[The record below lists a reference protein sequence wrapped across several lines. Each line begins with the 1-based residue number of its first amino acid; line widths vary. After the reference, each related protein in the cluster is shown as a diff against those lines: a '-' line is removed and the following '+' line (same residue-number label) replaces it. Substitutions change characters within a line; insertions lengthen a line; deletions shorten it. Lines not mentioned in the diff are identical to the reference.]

1 MYNIVFIGFGVVGSE
16 LARILNDKRE
26 HLRKCGFEYNVL
38 GICDLV
44 EGSIY
49 DENGLDI
56 EKVLELSKK
65 KGKIMDYPA
74 KEKGLKSVE
83 MIKKPEVDIVVEA
96 TPTNVKTGE
105 PGLTHYRTALENK
118 KHIVSTNKG
127 PVALKYRELKE
138 IADKNGVYMG
148 FEGTVLSGTPVINLA
163 TRDLAGCEIRSIQG
177 ILNGTTNYIL
187 TKMEEGR
194 PYEDV
199 LKEAQKLGYAET
211 DPTADVEGFDALAK
225 IVILANSIMDVD
237 LDLNLVPREG
247 ITKIT
252 LEDIQKAKKNGKRIK
267 LIGKAWIENG
277 EIKAKVSPEELPLT
291 HPLANVMGVLNA
303 ITFETD
309 VAGDVTT
316 IGPGAGGSTA
326 GYAMLTDMLE
336 INRRFGGRKR

>member
-1 MYNIVFIGFGVVGSE
+1 MYNIVFIGFGVVGTG
-16 LARILNDKRE
+16 LAEIIHNKKDYLKNKY
-26 HLRKCGFEYNVL
+26 GFEYNVL
-38 GICDLV
+38 GVCDLIK
-44 EGSIY
+44 GSIY
-49 DENGLDI
+49 DENGLDL
-56 EKVLELSKK
+56 EKVLKLNKE
-65 KGKIMDYPA
+65 KGKIIDYPA

-83 MIKKPEVDIVVEA
+83 MIKKPEVDIVVEV

-138 IADKNGVYMG
+138 IADKNNVYLG
-148 FEGTVLSGTPVINLA
+148 FEGTVLSGTPAINLA
-163 TRDLAGCEIRSIQG
+163 TRDLAGCEIKSIQG

-194 PYEDV
+194 EYEDV

-211 DPTADVEGFDALAK
+211 DPTADVEAYDPLAK
-225 IVILANSIMDVD
+225 IVILANTVMEGNVD
-237 LDLNLVPREG
+237 LNKVPREG

-252 LEDIQKAKKNGKRIK
+252 LEDVKRAKKNGKRIK
-267 LIGKAWIENG
+267 LIGKAWREGG
-277 EIKAKVSPEELPLT
+277 EVKAQIKPEEIPLT

-309 VAGDVTT
+309 VTGDVTI
-316 IGPGAGGSTA
+316 IGPGAGAYTA

-336 INRRFGGRKR
+336 IHRRF

>member
-1 MYNIVFIGFGVVGSE
+1 MYNIVFIGFGVVGTG
-16 LARILNDKRE
+16 LAEIMHNKKDYLKNKY
-26 HLRKCGFEYNVL
+26 GFEYNVL
-38 GICDLV
+38 GVCDLIK
-44 EGSIY
+44 GSIY
-49 DENGLDI
+49 DENGLDL
-56 EKVLELSKK
+56 EKVLKLNKEKR
-65 KGKIMDYPA
+65 KIIEYPA

-83 MIKKPEVDIVVEA
+83 MIKKPEVDIVVEV

-127 PVALKYRELKE
+127 PVALKYKELKE
-138 IADKNGVYMG
+138 IADKNNVYLG
-148 FEGTVLSGTPVINLA
+148 FEGTVLSGTPAINLA
-163 TRDLAGCEIRSIQG
+163 TRDLAGCEIKSIQG

-194 PYEDV
+194 EYEDV

-211 DPTADVEGFDALAK
+211 DPTADVEAYDPLAK
-225 IVILANSIMDVD
+225 IVILANTVMEGNVD
-237 LDLNLVPREG
+237 LNKVPREG

-252 LEDIQKAKKNGKRIK
+252 LEDVKRAKKNGKRIK
-267 LIGKAWIENG
+267 LIGKAWREGG
-277 EIKAKVSPEELPLT
+277 EVKAQIKPEEIPLT

-309 VAGDVTT
+309 VTGDVTI
-316 IGPGAGGSTA
+316 IGPGAGAYTA

-336 INRRFGGRKR
+336 IHRRF

>member
-1 MYNIVFIGFGVVGSE
+1 MYNIVFIGFGVVGTG
-16 LARILNDKRE
+16 LAEIMHNKKDYLKNKY
-26 HLRKCGFEYNVL
+26 GFEYNVL
-38 GICDLV
+38 GVCDLIK
-44 EGSIY
+44 GSIY
-49 DENGLDI
+49 DENGLDL
-56 EKVLELSKK
+56 EKVLKLNKEKR
-65 KGKIMDYPA
+65 KIIEYPA

-83 MIKKPEVDIVVEA
+83 MIKKPEVDIVVEV

-138 IADKNGVYMG
+138 IADKNNVYLG
-148 FEGTVLSGTPVINLA
+148 FEGTVLSGTPAINLA
-163 TRDLAGCEIRSIQG
+163 TRDLAGCEIKSIQG

-194 PYEDV
+194 EYEDV
-199 LKEAQKLGYAET
+199 LKEAQELGYAET
-211 DPTADVEGFDALAK
+211 DPTADVEAYDPLAK
-225 IVILANSIMDVD
+225 IVILANTVMEGNVD
-237 LDLNLVPREG
+237 LNKVPREG

-252 LEDIQKAKKNGKRIK
+252 LEDVKKAKKNGKRIK
-267 LIGKAWIENG
+267 LIGKAWREEG
-277 EIKAKVSPEELPLT
+277 EVKAQIKPEEIPLT

-309 VAGDVTT
+309 VTGDVTI
-316 IGPGAGGSTA
+316 IGPGAGAYTA

-336 INRRFGGRKR
+336 IHRRF

>member
-1 MYNIVFIGFGVVGSE
+1 MYNIVFIGFGVVGTG
-16 LARILNDKRE
+16 LAEIMHNKKDYLKNKY
-26 HLRKCGFEYNVL
+26 GFEYNVL
-38 GICDLV
+38 GVCDLIK
-44 EGSIY
+44 GSIY
-49 DENGLDI
+49 DENGLDL
-56 EKVLELSKK
+56 EKVLKLNKE
-65 KGKIMDYPA
+65 KGKIIDYPA

-83 MIKKPEVDIVVEA
+83 MIKKPEVDIVVEV

-138 IADKNGVYMG
+138 IADKNNVYLG
-148 FEGTVLSGTPVINLA
+148 FEGTVLSGTPAINLA
-163 TRDLAGCEIRSIQG
+163 TRDLAGCEIKSIQG

-194 PYEDV
+194 EYEDV

-211 DPTADVEGFDALAK
+211 DPTADVEAYDPLAK
-225 IVILANSIMDVD
+225 IVILANTVMEGNVD
-237 LDLNLVPREG
+237 LNKVPREG

-252 LEDIQKAKKNGKRIK
+252 LEDVKRAKKNGKRIK
-267 LIGKAWIENG
+267 LIGKAWREGG
-277 EIKAKVSPEELPLT
+277 EVKAQIKPEEIPLT

-309 VAGDVTT
+309 VTGDVTI
-316 IGPGAGGSTA
+316 IGPGAGAYTA

-336 INRRFGGRKR
+336 IHRRF

>member
-1 MYNIVFIGFGVVGSE
+1 MYNIVFIGFGVVGTG
-16 LARILNDKRE
+16 LAEIMHNKKDYLKNKY
-26 HLRKCGFEYNVL
+26 GFEYNVL
-38 GICDLV
+38 GVCDLIK
-44 EGSIY
+44 GSIY
-49 DENGLDI
+49 DENGLDL
-56 EKVLELSKK
+56 EKVLKLNKE
-65 KGKIMDYPA
+65 KGKIIEYPA

-83 MIKKPEVDIVVEA
+83 MIKKPEVDIVVEV

-127 PVALKYRELKE
+127 PVALKYKELKE
-138 IADKNGVYMG
+138 IADKNNVYLG
-148 FEGTVLSGTPVINLA
+148 FEGTVLSGTPAINLA
-163 TRDLAGCEIRSIQG
+163 TRDLAGCEIKSIQG

-194 PYEDV
+194 EYEDV

-211 DPTADVEGFDALAK
+211 DPTADVEAYDPLAK
-225 IVILANSIMDVD
+225 IVILANTVMEGNVD
-237 LDLNLVPREG
+237 LNKVPREG

-252 LEDIQKAKKNGKRIK
+252 LEDVKRAKKNGKRIK
-267 LIGKAWIENG
+267 LIGKAWREGG
-277 EIKAKVSPEELPLT
+277 EVKAQIKPEEIPLT

-309 VAGDVTT
+309 VTGDVTI
-316 IGPGAGGSTA
+316 IGPGAGAYTA

-336 INRRFGGRKR
+336 IHRRF

>member
-1 MYNIVFIGFGVVGSE
+1 MYNIIFIGLGVVGSE
-16 LARILNDKRE
+16 LARILNDKKE
-26 HLRKCGFEYNVL
+26 YLKKYGFEYNVL
-38 GICDLV
+38 GIYDLMK
-44 EGSIY
+44 GSIY
-49 DENGLDI
+49 DEDGLNL
-56 EKVLELSKK
+56 EKVLELNKE
-65 KGKIMDYPA
+65 KGKITDYPA
-74 KEKGLKSVE
+74 KEKGLKSIE

-96 TPTNVKTGE
+96 TPTNIKTGE
-105 PGLTHYRTALENK
+105 PGLTHCRTALENK

-127 PVALKYRELKE
+127 PIALRYKELKE
-138 IADKNGVYMG
+138 IADKNGVYLG
-148 FEGTVLSGTPVINLA
+148 FEGTVLSGTPAINLA
-163 TRDLAGCEIRSIQG
+163 TRDLAGCEIKSIQG

-187 TKMEEGR
+187 TKMENGKE
-194 PYEDV
+194 YEAV
-199 LKEAQKLGYAET
+199 LKEAQRLGYAET

-225 IVILANSIMDVD
+225 IVILANSVMDAD

-252 LEDIQKAKKNGKRIK
+252 LEDVQKAKKDGKRIK

-277 EIKAKVSPEELPLT
+277 KIKAKVSPEELPLT

-309 VAGDVTT
+309 VTGDVTI

-336 INRRFGGRKR
+336 INRRFGKDI

>member
-1 MYNIVFIGFGVVGSE
+1 MYNIVFIGFGVVGTG
-16 LARILNDKRE
+16 LAEIMHNKKDYLKNKY
-26 HLRKCGFEYNVL
+26 GFEYNVL
-38 GICDLV
+38 GVCDLIK
-44 EGSIY
+44 GSIY
-49 DENGLDI
+49 DENGLDL
-56 EKVLELSKK
+56 EKVLKLNKE
-65 KGKIMDYPA
+65 KGKIIDYPA

-83 MIKKPEVDIVVEA
+83 MIKKPEVDIVVEV

-138 IADKNGVYMG
+138 IADKNNVYLG
-148 FEGTVLSGTPVINLA
+148 FEGTVLSGTPAINLA
-163 TRDLAGCEIRSIQG
+163 TRDLAGCEIKSIQG

-194 PYEDV
+194 EYEDV
-199 LKEAQKLGYAET
+199 LKEAQELGYAET
-211 DPTADVEGFDALAK
+211 DPTADVEAYDPLAK
-225 IVILANSIMDVD
+225 IVILANTVMEGNVD
-237 LDLNLVPREG
+237 LNKVPREG

-252 LEDIQKAKKNGKRIK
+252 LEDVKRAKKNGKRIK
-267 LIGKAWIENG
+267 LIGKAWREGG
-277 EIKAKVSPEELPLT
+277 EVKAQIKPEEIPLT

-309 VAGDVTT
+309 VTGDVTI
-316 IGPGAGGSTA
+316 IGPGAGAYTA

-336 INRRFGGRKR
+336 IHRRF

>member
-1 MYNIVFIGFGVVGSE
+1 MYNIVFIGFGVVGTG
-16 LARILNDKRE
+16 LAEIIHNKKDYLKNKY
-26 HLRKCGFEYNVL
+26 GFEYNVL
-38 GICDLV
+38 GVCDLIK
-44 EGSIY
+44 GSIY
-49 DENGLDI
+49 DENGLDL
-56 EKVLELSKK
+56 EKVLKLNKE
-65 KGKIMDYPA
+65 KGKIIDYPA

-83 MIKKPEVDIVVEA
+83 MIKKPEVDIVVEV

-127 PVALKYRELKE
+127 PVALKYKELKE
-138 IADKNGVYMG
+138 IADKNNVYLG
-148 FEGTVLSGTPVINLA
+148 FEGTVLSGTPAINLA
-163 TRDLAGCEIRSIQG
+163 TRDLAGCEIKSIQG

-194 PYEDV
+194 EYEDV

-211 DPTADVEGFDALAK
+211 DPTADVEAYDPLAK
-225 IVILANSIMDVD
+225 IVILANTVMEGNVD
-237 LDLNLVPREG
+237 LNKVPREG

-252 LEDIQKAKKNGKRIK
+252 LEDVKRAKKNGKRIK
-267 LIGKAWIENG
+267 LIGKAWREGG
-277 EIKAKVSPEELPLT
+277 EVKAQIKPEEIPLT

-309 VAGDVTT
+309 VTGDVTI
-316 IGPGAGGSTA
+316 IGPGAGAYTA

-336 INRRFGGRKR
+336 IHRRF

>member
-1 MYNIVFIGFGVVGSE
+1 MYNIVFIGFGVVGTG
-16 LARILNDKRE
+16 LAEIMHNKKDYLKNKY
-26 HLRKCGFEYNVL
+26 GFEYNVL
-38 GICDLV
+38 GVCDLIK
-44 EGSIY
+44 GSIY
-49 DENGLDI
+49 DENGLDL
-56 EKVLELSKK
+56 EKVLKLNKE
-65 KGKIMDYPA
+65 KGKIIDYPA

-83 MIKKPEVDIVVEA
+83 MIKKPEVDIVVEV

-127 PVALKYRELKE
+127 PVALKYKELKE
-138 IADKNGVYMG
+138 IADKNNVYLG
-148 FEGTVLSGTPVINLA
+148 FEGTVLSGTPAINLA
-163 TRDLAGCEIRSIQG
+163 TRDLAGCEIKSIQG

-194 PYEDV
+194 EYEDV

-211 DPTADVEGFDALAK
+211 DPTADVEAYDPLAK
-225 IVILANSIMDVD
+225 IVILANTVMEGNVD
-237 LDLNLVPREG
+237 LNKVPREG

-252 LEDIQKAKKNGKRIK
+252 LEDVKRAKKNGKRIK
-267 LIGKAWIENG
+267 LIGKAWREGG
-277 EIKAKVSPEELPLT
+277 EVKAQIKPEEIPLT

-309 VAGDVTT
+309 VTGDVTI
-316 IGPGAGGSTA
+316 IGPGAGAYTA

-336 INRRFGGRKR
+336 IHRRF

>member
-1 MYNIVFIGFGVVGSE
+1 MYNIVFIGFGVVGTG
-16 LARILNDKRE
+16 LAEIMHNKKDYLKNKY
-26 HLRKCGFEYNVL
+26 GFEYNVL
-38 GICDLV
+38 GVCDLIK
-44 EGSIY
+44 GSIY
-49 DENGLDI
+49 DENGLDL
-56 EKVLELSKK
+56 EKVLKLNKEKR
-65 KGKIMDYPA
+65 KIIEYPA

-83 MIKKPEVDIVVEA
+83 MIKKPEVDIVVEV

-138 IADKNGVYMG
+138 IADKNNVYLG
-148 FEGTVLSGTPVINLA
+148 FEGTVLSGTPAINLA
-163 TRDLAGCEIRSIQG
+163 TRDLAGCEIKSIQG

-194 PYEDV
+194 EYEDV

-211 DPTADVEGFDALAK
+211 DPTADVEAYDPLAK
-225 IVILANSIMDVD
+225 IVILANTVMEGNVD
-237 LDLNLVPREG
+237 LNKVPREG

-252 LEDIQKAKKNGKRIK
+252 LEDVKRAKKNGKRIK
-267 LIGKAWIENG
+267 LIGKAWREGG
-277 EIKAKVSPEELPLT
+277 EVKAQIKPEEIPLT

-309 VAGDVTT
+309 VTGDVTI
-316 IGPGAGGSTA
+316 IGPGAGAYTA

-336 INRRFGGRKR
+336 IHRRF